1 MLRLFVFGG
10 LRLEDP
16 GDHAASPAA
25 RRRSLALLAIV
36 AAAGPRGVTRE
47 RLLGILWP
55 ERPEEQGRHA
65 LAQALYALRK
75 ELGGRDPFESVGPAL
90 RLDQTVIGSDAGDF
104 LAAVDGGDWRDAV
117 ERYAGPFLAGF
128 YLPQAPGFEEW
139 LEGERSRFAGLH
151 RKSLEHVAEEL
162 EREGD
167 VRGAVHRWREVTR
180 LDPLAAA
187 PRLRLMRALDAA
199 GERPGALDE
208 ARLHAE
214 ALARELGVGPDA
226 GVAALERSLRNVP
239 PAPASM
245 PAPSHTRAPELAPAS
260 PPDGARVPATRPELR
275 WRHRRRAALAVLVLT
290 AAVLVAFL
298 ATHDRREPPVVAV
311 GVVESHLP
319 RDTTGIAR
327 SLGDLIA
334 THLVQVPELRVVGRA
349 RLLEVLGDDAAR
361 PGPGVLARAARTAG
375 ADELIEGVLYDD
387 PAGYRLDLRS
397 TRLADG
403 EVRAAVSATARD
415 PVQLVESAVAALAE
429 RWQLEAPSVPLR
441 SVTSVS
447 LTARRFLDEGLRAYF
462 SGDTRSAQ
470 GLFRLALEEDSTF
483 AMAAYY
489 LARSERSNPAP
500 DWQRAM
506 RLAERATDRERLLI
520 LASGALEMNDVRGL
534 AFAETLTVRY
544 PDDLDG
550 IRVLGELRL
559 TNGEFDAAGAA
570 FDRLIALDSA
580 GRAGEA
586 ALCHACEAA
595 VQAIWAALA
604 GDSLARAERLARA
617 MASWPGGR
625 VTSPAI
631 LATVLLR
638 QGRTGEAVA
647 AAREAARIEPS
658 VSAEAVEL
666 DALLREGNL
675 ARLDSL
681 MSLRLET
688 TRFPETRSPVLERLS
703 RIRREGG
710 RPRSALPLA
719 DERIRSQSEAVR
731 RTHAFVHL
739 ERALSLL
746 ELGRHDPRSARQAAA
761 LFDSMSAM
769 PSYDEVRMPRHRA
782 WMWTHVATALARA
795 GDTAALPRLEER
807 IARMAARSSYGRD
820 RRLRYYVRGL
830 LEEARGSWE
839 AARLAYTAA
848 LWSPTENMVA
858 PALAR
863 AALRT
868 GRPADAVRA
877 LEAYLRGPLDASNQ
891 YVPRW
896 EVHRLLG
903 DAYAAAGNASRARGN
918 YEWVRRALH
927 NAEPEYR
934 PILDSLP

>member
-10 LRLEDP
+10 LRLEDSR
-16 GDHAASPAA
+16 DRLSAPAV
-25 RRRSLALLAIV
+25 RRRSLALLALV

-75 ELGGRDPFESVGPAL
+75 EIGGLDPFETVGAAL
-90 RLDQTVIGSDAGDF
+90 RLNADVLESDVGDF
-104 LAAVDGGDWRDAV
+104 LRAV
-117 ERYAGPFLAGF
+117 EGRAWRAALDAYGGPLLEGF
-128 YLPQAPGFEEW
+128 YLPQAEAFEQW
-139 LEGERSRFAGLH
+139 VEGERGRFATLH
-151 RKSLEHVAEEL
+151 RTALEHEAEAL
-162 EREGD
+162 ERAGD
-167 VRGAVHRWREVTR
+167 ARGAARWWREITQ

-187 PRLRLMRALDAA
+187 PRIRLMQALAAA
-199 GERPGALDE
+199 GERSAALDE
-208 ARLHAE
+208 ARRHRD
-214 ALARELGVGPDA
+214 ALAAELGVGPDA
-226 GVAALERSLRNVP
+226 GVAALERSLTAATP
-239 PAPASM
+239 PAAASPLSDRAAM
-245 PAPSHTRAPELAPAS
+245 VVAPAPNAPA
-260 PPDGARVPATRPELR
+260 PRPAATHARQQ
-275 WRHRRRAALAVLVLT
+275 RRRGVLALLILT
-290 AAVLVAFL
+290 AALLVAFL
-298 ATHDRREPPVVAV
+298 ARREAGDPPVVAV
-311 GVVESHLP
+311 GIVESHLR

-334 THLVQVPELRVVGRA
+334 THLVQVPRLRVVGRA
-349 RLLEVLGDDAAR
+349 RLLEVLGEDAER

-375 ADELIEGVLYDD
+375 ADELIEGVLYAD

-403 EVRAAVSATARD
+403 EVREAVTATARD
-415 PVQLVESAVAALAE
+415 PVQLVESAVAALAG
-429 RWQLEAPSVPLR
+429 RWNLQAPTTPLR

-462 SGDTRSAQ
+462 SGDQRSAL
-470 GLFRLALEEDSTF
+470 GLFRLALAEDTTF

-489 LARSERSNPAP
+489 LARNERSNPGPA
-500 DWQRAM
+500 WERAM

-520 LASGALEMNDVRGL
+520 LASGALEMNDAQGL
-534 AFAETLTVRY
+534 AYAETLSVRY

-550 IRVLGELRL
+550 IRVLGDLRL
-559 TNGEFDAAGAA
+559 TNGDFNAAAAA
-570 FDRLIALDSA
+570 FDRVIALDSA
-580 GRAGEA
+580 GRTGSVAH
-586 ALCHACEAA
+586 CHACEAA
-595 VQAIWAALA
+595 AQGIWAALA

-617 MASWPGGR
+617 MAEWPGGR
-625 VTSPAI
+625 VSSPAL

-638 QGRTGEAVA
+638 QGRTSEAVA
-647 AAREAARIEPS
+647 AAREAARSEPS

-666 DALLREGNL
+666 DALLREGEV
-675 ARLDSL
+675 ARVDSL
-681 MSLRLET
+681 MSLRLAST
-688 TRFPETRSPVLERLS
+688 QFPETRSPILERLS
-703 RIRREGG
+703 RTRREGG

-719 DERIRSQSEAVR
+719 DERIRTQTEAVR
-731 RTHAFVHL
+731 TTYAFVHL

-746 ELGRHDPRSARQAAA
+746 ELGRHDPRRARQAAA

-769 PSYDEVRMPRHRA
+769 PSYAEVRMPRHRV
-782 WMWTHVATALARA
+782 WMWSHVATALARA

-830 LEEARGSWE
+830 LEEARGNWE

-848 LWSPTENMVA
+848 VWSPTENAVA

-868 GRPADAVRA
+868 GRPADAIRA
-877 LEAYLRGPLDASNQ
+877 LEAWLRGPLDASNQ
-891 YVPRW
+891 YAPRW
-896 EVHRLLG
+896 EAHRLLG
-903 DAYAAAGNASRARGN
+903 DAYAASGDSVRARVHHD
-918 YEWVRRALH
+918 WVRRALR

-934 PILDSLP
+934 GILDSLR